1 MGAPV
6 VAREST
12 QKCHLQAAAW
22 KLLEVTSS
30 TSTVIAP
37 CIAAHSLN

>member
-1 MGAPV
+1 MRAPV

-12 QKCHLQAAAW
+12 PKYHLQAAAW

-30 TSTVIAP
+30 TSTVIAS
-37 CIAAHSLN
+37 CIAGHSLT